1 MNMKKLITLLLILGM
16 VACSDDD
23 SMNSTMDELEGIA
36 KSGTWRITYFWDSDQ
51 DETDHFTGYSFTFG
65 DSDVLTATKGATTI
79 TGVWSI
85 SDSNSGD
92 DSMDD
97 LDFNILFTAPPD
109 FEDLSDDWE
118 IMDFTSTKIQ
128 LKDVSG
134 GGGGTDFLT
143 FEKN

>member
-1 MNMKKLITLLLILGM
+1 MKKLITLLLILGM
-16 VACSDDD
+16 VACSEDD

>member
-1 MNMKKLITLLLILGM
+1 MKKLITLLLILGM